1 MGNAFSGM
9 LRSLFCELKEMSY
22 DFFINDFKSETAPN
36 ILRYKVIGQIEEL
49 ESQRMTDDDDLLRDA
64 PNNTIH

>member
-22 DFFINDFKSETAPN
+22 DFINDFKSETAPN
-36 ILRYKVIGQIEEL
+36 ILRYKVIGHIEEI
-49 ESQRMTDDDDLLRDA
+49 EIHRMTDDDDLLRDA